1 MRISVNEV
9 KNLNNKLKVKISLYE
24 SKYLQYY
31 NYMNHVQKDWYDHKA
46 KLFFETLEEDKK
58 KDYDTLQELTS
69 IYNLYEFIANN
80 YLEIGNEIEY
90 EPEKK
95 DEIIELL
102 DNIINK
108 SNTIINIYNNLGI
121 NKYSERSKLYQ
132 QKNNYMNILEKA
144 KRIKNNILKT
154 SIKIEDIEKT
164 SKEEMSKLTITPIQE
179 KDITPYK

>member
-1 MRISVNEV
+1 MKISVNEI
-9 KNLNNKLKVKISLYE
+9 KNLNNKLKLKISLYE

-31 NYMNHVQKDWYDHKA
+31 NYMNQTQKDWYDHKA
-46 KLFFETLEEDKK
+46 NHFFETLEEDKK
-58 KDYDTLQELTS
+58 NDYDTLQELTS
-69 IYNLYEFIANN
+69 IYNIYEFIANN
-80 YLEIGNEIEY
+80 YLEIGTEIEY
-90 EPEKK
+90 VPEQK

-132 QKNNYMNILEKA
+132 QKNNFMNILEKA
-144 KRIKNNILKT
+144 KKIKNSILKT
-154 SIKIEDIEKT
+154 SIRIEDIEKT
-164 SKEEMSKLTITPIQE
+164 SEEEFSKLTIVPIQE